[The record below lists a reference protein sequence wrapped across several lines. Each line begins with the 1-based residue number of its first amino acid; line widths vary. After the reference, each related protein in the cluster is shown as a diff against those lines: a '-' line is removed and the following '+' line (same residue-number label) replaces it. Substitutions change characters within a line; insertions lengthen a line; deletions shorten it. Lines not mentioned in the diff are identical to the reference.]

1 MANLAIDWSIDD
13 VVYGN
18 VKKITTEITIKG
30 ETSLTI
36 DNFQDVKITKI
47 NNIQTR
53 VDIFDDKTELL
64 FLEEMDYDGKKVYK
78 FTGEHYELLY
88 TTFHYEQN
96 IEYAERTHKTVV
108 SEFLTNEFIHLIN
121 KIN

>member
-1 MANLAIDWSIDD
+1 MANLAIDWNIDD

-30 ETSLTI
+30 ETSLII

-47 NNIQTR
+47 NDTHTMIG
-53 VDIFDDKTELL
+53 IIGDKSKTM
-64 FLEEMDYDGKKVYK
+64 FLEETDYNGKKIYESI
-78 FTGEHYELLY
+78 GENYVQY

-96 IEYAERTHKTVV
+96 IEYAKRTHKTVV
-108 SEFLTNEFIHLIN
+108 SEFLTKEFVHLIN